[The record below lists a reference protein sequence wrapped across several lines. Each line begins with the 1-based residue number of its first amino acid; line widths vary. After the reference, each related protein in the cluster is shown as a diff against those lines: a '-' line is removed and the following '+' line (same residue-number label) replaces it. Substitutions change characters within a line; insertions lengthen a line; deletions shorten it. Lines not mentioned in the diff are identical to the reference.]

1 LSKHRILLVFGTRPE
16 AIKLA
21 PLILHLRRQPDL
33 QPIVCVTAQHRALL
47 DSILS
52 QFDIQPEADLNI
64 MQPGQT
70 LSSVAARVLE
80 RLDPILE
87 DVAPAMVIVQGD
99 TTTCFAGALAA
110 FHRGIPV
117 GHVEAGLR
125 TGDLRRPFPEEAN
138 RVLTGKLASLHFT
151 PTPRTRDTL
160 LAEGAPPERVILT
173 GNTCI
178 DALYYTREKL
188 AAGEWPGYLGPLD
201 PDRRLILMTA
211 HRRESF
217 GAGFE
222 RICEAVRR
230 LAQTGK
236 YEIVYPVHPN
246 PNVKAVVERLLAG
259 LEGVRLIEPLDYVPF
274 VDLMNRSFLLLT
286 DSGGVQEEGPALGK
300 PVLVM
305 REVTER
311 QEAVESGAARL
322 VGTDPDRIF
331 FEVEHEAKAGGSE
344 NRVKGLENIFGDGLA
359 SPRIAEAIR
368 LFLNP

>member
-1 LSKHRILLVFGTRPE
+1 MGPAYR
-16 AIKLA
+16 
-21 PLILHLRRQPDL
+21 
-33 QPIVCVTAQHRALL
+33 
-47 DSILS
+47 
-52 QFDIQPEADLNI
+52 
-64 MQPGQT
+64 GQ
-70 LSSVAARVLE
+70 
-80 RLDPILE
+80 
-87 DVAPAMVIVQGD
+87 
-99 TTTCFAGALAA
+99 
-110 FHRGIPV
+110 
-117 GHVEAGLR
+117 
-125 TGDLRRPFPEEAN
+125 
-138 RVLTGKLASLHFT
+138 
-151 PTPRTRDTL
+151 
-160 LAEGAPPERVILT
+160 
-173 GNTCI
+173 
-178 DALYYTREKL
+178 
-188 AAGEWPGYLGPLD
+188 LD

-246 PNVKAVVERLLAG
+246 PNVKAVVERLLSG

-311 QEAVESGAARL
+311 RSRGGRRRRL
-322 VGTDPDRIF
+322 VGTDPDRIVM
-331 FEVEHEAKAGGSE
+331 EVEQEAKVGGPE

-359 SPRIAEAIR
+359 SPRIGEAIR
-368 LFLNP
+368 LFLRR